1 MADKP
6 LVVLDP
12 GHGGRSP
19 GAVSRSGLREKEI
32 NMAICLAVYQA
43 LEGLAEVLL
52 TRQGDVNVTLA
63 QRAALANAAR
73 ADCFVSVHC
82 NSSVDRRARGTETF
96 CFPGSAAGRRLAGLL
111 QQHLVRSLY
120 LPDRGVKTARFAV
133 LRQTRMPAA
142 LVEVAFLSNT
152 VEEELLRDQAVRQKA
167 GRALARG
174 IGEFLGL

>member
-52 TRQGDVNVTLA
+52 TRQGDENVTLM
-63 QRAALANAAR
+63 QRAALANTAR
-73 ADCFVSVHC
+73 ADCFVSV
-82 NSSVDRRARGTETF
+82 
-96 CFPGSAAGRRLAGLL
+96 
-111 QQHLVRSLY
+111 
-120 LPDRGVKTARFAV
+120 
-133 LRQTRMPAA
+133 
-142 LVEVAFLSNT
+142 
-152 VEEELLRDQAVRQKA
+152 
-167 GRALARG
+167 
-174 IGEFLGL
+174 